1 MNSSGMMKRKAENF
15 SAVKPVRIGSDLAI
29 EAPAKAAMQ
38 TGGEMLG
45 LRVPEDQPV
54 RGKGGDPHSLP
65 APGDQDGQQV
75 QGRHYGPPQA
85 PDGGGNQPPKDDRS
99 QPAAGE

>member
-38 TGGEMLG
+38 TGGEMFEDCEYQKTSMCAARAETPIASRPG
-45 LRVPEDQPV
+45 ATRMAIRMQRSEAPRV
-54 RGKGGDPHSLP
+54 GKEG
-65 APGDQDGQQV
+65 V
-75 QGRHYGPPQA
+75 CTGRFGWLA
-85 PDGGGNQPPKDDRS
+85 DD
-99 QPAAGE
+99 